1 MKPSRYHALSG
12 TTLRSGR
19 VPDSKQKEVKKMT
32 YIEFF
37 DKDHIEN
44 ICSSILKTPEKV
56 ILFGDSA
63 KHMRAHAKRY
73 SDIMKDRGAD
83 VEFVCRSVRR
93 NSVSDMTRELSSIV
107 GSGGD
112 FVIDLTGGEDLFLVA
127 AGMTAE
133 RYRDRPVQLQRFNIR
148 SSIETDVD
156 EDSNMFMPTDEAKIS
171 VEENIRIYGGD
182 VVFAEE
188 RAGATYRWDMSPGF
202 RQDIRSMWDICRKDP
217 GLWNIHAN
225 VFDTA
230 DRYISPEEGRLAV
243 CVPEEQLKNEVRR
256 QGRKYV
262 FSYEQVIGGLVSA
275 GVLRSFSCKDGL
287 ITYEYRDGQVRR
299 CLTSAG
305 RTLEMKIYLTALEA
319 RESSGEPTYSD
330 AMTGV
335 FIDWDGRT
343 GPDSGRYGTENE
355 IDVMMMHGMVPVFVS
370 CKNGVV
376 DIDELYKLNTVA
388 GRFGGK
394 YAKKVLVASSLDEN
408 DNSGHLR
415 QRAKD
420 MGIRIFDGFSRYGVV
435 KSFTEMDDEELS
447 AAVRTFWSD

>member
-1 MKPSRYHALSG
+1 
-12 TTLRSGR
+12 
-19 VPDSKQKEVKKMT
+19 MT

-37 DKDHIEN
+37 VNDHIEN
-44 ICSSILKTPEKV
+44 ICSSILSTPERV
-56 ILFGDSA
+56 ILFGDSV
-63 KHMRAHAKRY
+63 KHMRAHAERY
-73 SDIMKDRGAD
+73 AEIMRGRGAD
-83 VEFVCRSVRR
+83 VEFVCRSVKRS
-93 NSVSDMTRELSSIV
+93 SVSDMTRELSSIV
-107 GSGGD
+107 ESGGD

-127 AGMTAE
+127 AGITAE
-133 RYRDRPVQLQRFNIR
+133 RYRDRQVQMQRFNIR

-156 EDSNMFMPTDEAKIS
+156 ADRNLFVPTDEAHIS

-182 VVFAEE
+182 VVFAED
-188 RAGATYRWDMSPGF
+188 RSGATYRWDMNPGF
-202 RQDIRSMWDICRKDP
+202 RQDICSMWNICRKDP

-230 DRYISPEEGRLAV
+230 DRYISPEDGRLAV
-243 CVPEEQLKNEVRR
+243 RVPEEQLRNEVKR

-262 FSYEQVIGGLVSA
+262 FSYEKVIGDLVSA

-287 ITYEYRDGQVRR
+287 VSYEYKDGQVRR

-319 RESSGEPTYSD
+319 RESNGTPTYSD
-330 AMTGV
+330 AMNGV
-335 FIDWDGRT
+335 FIDWDGKT
-343 GPDSGRYGTENE
+343 GPESGRYGTENE

-370 CKNGVV
+370 CKNGAV

-394 YAKKVLVASSLDEN
+394 YAKKILVASSLDDN

-415 QRAKD
+415 QRARD
-420 MGIRIFDGFSRYGVV
+420 MGIRVFDGLSRSGTG
-435 KSFTEMDDEELS
+435 KSLTEMDDEELS
-447 AAVRTFWSD
+447 AAVRSFWSE